1 MNNAQ
6 LCNLVEALDRKL
18 DQIISSGH
26 CLPPR
31 FLTIQNAARYADL
44 SKESIRRLVA
54 KGNLTAHRPVRGR
67 VLIDRHELEAFI
79 RSSVSVPRN
88 SRGTLRV
95 K

>member
-1 MNNAQ
+1 MKECEISQVLNGISKR
-6 LCNLVEALDRKL
+6 LDSL
-18 DQIISSGH
+18 ELGIS

-31 FLTIQNAARYADL
+31 FLTIQNAARYTDL

-54 KGNLTAHRPVRGR
+54 KGKLTAHRPVRGR